1 MSATATVPALLRPT
15 WAEISLASVRSN
27 LKRLRAGLQPGKQ
40 LLFVVKANAYGHGA
54 TELSL
59 MAQREKLCDRLGVS
73 SIEEGMDLRKAG
85 VALPI
90 LVLGSIYP
98 FSGFAA
104 ALEHKLAVTV
114 ASAEAARSLND
125 AAARIGSRAA
135 CHVKVDTGMGRIG
148 MRRPSAAAAV
158 ETIRELGNITLEGVY
173 THLSSPESDA
183 AYTKLQLRYFND
195 TLQACGLDGDTRV
208 LRHAA
213 ASYAAVNYPDSV
225 FDMIR
230 PGLAC
235 YGLMDGFAPALTL
248 KSRIVFLKDVR
259 AGASIGYGRT
269 FRAPR
274 QLLLATLPIG
284 YADGYSRRFSNT
296 AEVLVRGKR
305 CRVAGAVSMDMIV
318 VDVTHVPGASVGD
331 EAVLIGAQ
339 GEDRI
344 TAQDLAQWAGTI
356 SYETATAI
364 SARVPRMWA

>member
-1 MSATATVPALLRPT
+1 MTPAATVPALLRPT
-15 WAEISLASVRSN
+15 WAEINLDAVRAN
-27 LKRLRAGLQPGKQ
+27 LRQLRSGLPSGTQ

-54 TELSL
+54 VPLSL
-59 MAQREKLCDRLGVS
+59 LAQQERLCDRLGVS
-73 SIEEGMDLRKAG
+73 CIEEGIELRKAG
-85 VALPI
+85 VTLPI

-98 FSGFAA
+98 FSGFDA
-104 ALEHKLAVTV
+104 ALEHGLAVTI
-114 ASAEAARSLND
+114 ASAEAARSLSE
-125 AAARIGSRAA
+125 AAARTGKPAA

-148 MRRPSAAAAV
+148 MRRPSASATV
-158 ETIRELGNITLEGVY
+158 QIIRGLVGITLEGIY
-173 THLSSPESDA
+173 THLSSAESDA
-183 AYTKLQLRYFND
+183 AYTRLQLRHFSD
-195 TLQACGLDGDTRV
+195 TLQACGLSDAHGV

-213 ASYAAVNYPDSV
+213 ASYAAVSYPDSV

-235 YGLMDGFAPALTL
+235 YGLMDGFAPAMTL

-259 AGASIGYGRT
+259 SGASIGYGRT

-274 QLLLATLPIG
+274 QLKLATLPIG
-284 YADGYSRRFSNT
+284 YADGYARRFSNT
-296 AEVLVRGKR
+296 AEVLVRGRR

-318 VDVTHVPGASVGD
+318 VDVSSVPGAQVGD

-356 SYETATAI
+356 SYEVATAI
-364 SARVPRMWA
+364 SARVPRMWL